1 MNRRLR
7 QWLKA
12 FHMLDR
18 YDPMLI
24 GKVNGIDR
32 DGIYVSRVVMFR
44 RSELEKK
51 QAQYGDSLELLTT
64 MPKEGKED

>member
-1 MNRRLR
+1 MNKRLR

-18 YDPMLI
+18 YDPMII
-24 GKVNGIDR
+24 GKVKGTDR

-51 QAQYGDSLELLTT
+51 QAQYGDSLELLNT
-64 MPKEGKED
+64 MPKEEL

>member
-12 FHMLDR
+12 FHMLDK
-18 YDPMLI
+18 YDPMII
-24 GKVNGIDR
+24 GKVKGTER

-51 QAQYGDSLELLTT
+51 QAQYGDSLTLITT
-64 MPKEGKED
+64 VPKEG